1 MSHSVNLKRY
11 TPDPD
16 LDALQVRKA
25 GPTTSAMRPVEHT
38 EKADAPRPRSTPRYL
53 TNSEAAAYLRL
64 SPRTLEKHRVIGGGP
79 RFHKFGRR
87 VMYAL
92 ADLEAWAGER
102 SFETTFDPEYI
113 DRHPGANRDD
123 Q

>member
-1 MSHSVNLKRY
+1 MKPTAGADQAQ
-11 TPDPD
+11 TP
-16 LDALQVRKA
+16 Q
-25 GPTTSAMRPVEHT
+25 SSQHT
-38 EKADAPRPRSTPRYL
+38 NYL
-53 TNSEAAAYLRL
+53 TNSEAAAFLRL

-92 ADLEAWAGER
+92 ADLETWASER
-102 SFETTFDPEYI
+102 SFETTFDPEYLV
-113 DRHPGANRDD
+113 RHPGVQRDD

>member
-1 MSHSVNLKRY
+1 MSHSVNPKRY
-11 TPDPD
+11 TRDLD
-16 LDALQVRKA
+16 LDAPQVRKA
-25 GPTTSAMRPVEHT
+25 GPRTSAMTPVEPGA
-38 EKADAPRPRSTPRYL
+38 KAEAPQTRSIPRYL
-53 TNSEAAAYLRL
+53 TNSEAASYLRL

-102 SFETTFDPEYI
+102 SFETTFDPEYV

-123 Q
+123 H